1 MTQQIGFWESIVDI
15 LTLKPVFL
23 IGLLMLASFLFWLTR
38 KNKDSSKLINILSA
52 LLLFYYMSIT
62 FFNVF
67 GVPSLRELN
76 KISGFG
82 ENIFN
87 PNINLVPFIDGIN
100 TGYILN
106 IICFIPI
113 GFLCPLISPTYRK
126 FSYSLLFG
134 FCTSL
139 LIELSQL
146 FTVARATD
154 IDDLTSNVL
163 GMVIGYCLIQIILKM
178 FNHSSNKIL
187 DKTSDFSW
195 SIPVLVVFIA
205 FVNTFFS

>member
-1 MTQQIGFWESIVDI
+1 MIQQIGFWESIVDI

-23 IGLLMLASFLFWLTR
+23 VGLLILASFLFGFTR
-38 KNKDSSKLINILSA
+38 KNKGSFKLVSILSA
-52 LLLFYYMSIT
+52 LLLFYYMCVT

-67 GVPSLRELN
+67 GVPTLYGLN
-76 KISGFG
+76 RISGFG

-100 TGYILN
+100 TGYLLN

-134 FCTSL
+134 FCISL

-163 GMVIGYCLIQIILKM
+163 GMILGYCLIQVILKI

>member
-1 MTQQIGFWESIVDI
+1 MIQQIGFWESIIDI

-23 IGLLMLASFLFWLTR
+23 VGLLILASFLFWFTK
-38 KNKDSSKLINILSA
+38 KNKGSFKLVSILSA
-52 LLLFYYMSIT
+52 LLLFYYMCVT

-67 GVPSLRELN
+67 GVPTLYGLN
-76 KISGFG
+76 RISGFG

-163 GMVIGYCLIQIILKM
+163 GMILGYCLIQVILKM

-187 DKTSDFSW
+187 DKTTDISW
-195 SIPVLVVFIA
+195 SIPVFVVFIA
-205 FVNTFFS
+205 FINTFFS

>member
-23 IGLLMLASFLFWLTR
+23 IGLLILASFLFWLTR
-38 KNKDSSKLINILSA
+38 KNKNSSKLINILSA
-52 LLLFYYMSIT
+52 LLLFYYMSFT

-67 GVPSLRELN
+67 GVPTLRELN
-76 KISGFG
+76 RISGFG
-82 ENIFN
+82 ESIFN
-87 PNINLVPFIDGIN
+87 PNINLIPFIDGIN
-100 TGYILN
+100 AGYILN
-106 IICFIPI
+106 ILCFIPI

-163 GMVIGYCLIQIILKM
+163 GMLIGYCLIQIILKM

>member
-1 MTQQIGFWESIVDI
+1 MIKQIGFWESIVDI

-23 IGLLMLASFLFWLTR
+23 VGLLILASFLFWFTR
-38 KNKDSSKLINILSA
+38 KNKGSFKLVSILSA
-52 LLLFYYMSIT
+52 LLLFYYMCVT

-67 GVPSLRELN
+67 GVPTLYGLN
-76 KISGFG
+76 RISGFG

-163 GMVIGYCLIQIILKM
+163 GMILGYCLIQVILKM

-187 DKTSDFSW
+187 DKTTDFSW
-195 SIPVLVVFIA
+195 SIPVFVVFIA
-205 FVNTFFS
+205 FINTFFS

>member
-1 MTQQIGFWESIVDI
+1 MIQQIGFWESIVDT

-23 IGLLMLASFLFWLTR
+23 VGLLILASFLFWFTR
-38 KNKDSSKLINILSA
+38 KNKGSFKLVSILSA
-52 LLLFYYMSIT
+52 LLLFYYMCVT

-67 GVPSLRELN
+67 GVPTLYGLN
-76 KISGFG
+76 RISGFG

-100 TGYILN
+100 TGYLLN

-134 FCTSL
+134 FCISL

-163 GMVIGYCLIQIILKM
+163 GMILGYCLIQVILKI

>member
-23 IGLLMLASFLFWLTR
+23 IGLLILASFLFWLTR
-38 KNKDSSKLINILSA
+38 ENKNPSKLISILSA
-52 LLLFYYMSIT
+52 LLLFYYMSFT

-67 GVPSLRELN
+67 GVPTLRELN
-76 KISGFG
+76 RISGFG
-82 ENIFN
+82 ESIFN
-87 PNINLVPFIDGIN
+87 PNINLIPFIDGIN
-100 TGYILN
+100 AGYILN

-126 FSYSLLFG
+126 FSNSLLFG

-163 GMVIGYCLIQIILKM
+163 GMVLGYCLIQIILKM

-195 SIPVLVVFIA
+195 SIPVFVVFIA

>member
-23 IGLLMLASFLFWLTR
+23 IGLLIVASFLFWVSR
-38 KNKDSSKLINILSA
+38 KDKESFKLVNILSA

-76 KISGFG
+76 RISGFG

-106 IICFIPI
+106 VICFIPI

-139 LIELSQL
+139 VIELSQL

-163 GMVIGYCLIQIILKM
+163 GMILGYCLIQVILKM

>member
-23 IGLLMLASFLFWLTR
+23 IGLLIVASFLFWVSR
-38 KNKDSSKLINILSA
+38 KDKESFKLVNILSA

-76 KISGFG
+76 RISGFG

-154 IDDLTSNVL
+154 IDDLISNVL
-163 GMVIGYCLIQIILKM
+163 GMILGYFLIEVILRMI
-178 FNHSSNKIL
+178 NHSSNKIL
-187 DKTSDFSW
+187 DKTYDFSW
-195 SIPVLVVFIA
+195 TIPVLVVFIA
-205 FVNTFFS
+205 FANTFFS

>member
-1 MTQQIGFWESIVDI
+1 MIQQIGFWESIVDI

-23 IGLLMLASFLFWLTR
+23 VGLLILASFLFWFTR
-38 KNKDSSKLINILSA
+38 KNKGSFKLVSILSA
-52 LLLFYYMSIT
+52 LLLFYYMCVT

-67 GVPSLRELN
+67 GVPTLYGLN
-76 KISGFG
+76 RISGFG

-100 TGYILN
+100 TGYLLN

-163 GMVIGYCLIQIILKM
+163 GMILGYCLIQVILKI

>member
-23 IGLLMLASFLFWLTR
+23 VGLLILASFLFWFTR
-38 KNKDSSKLINILSA
+38 KNKGSFKLVSILSS
-52 LLLFYYMSIT
+52 LLLFYYMSVT

-67 GVPSLRELN
+67 GVPTLYGLN
-76 KISGFG
+76 RISGFG

-163 GMVIGYCLIQIILKM
+163 GMILGYFLIEVILRMI
-178 FNHSSNKIL
+178 NHSSNKIL

-205 FVNTFFS
+205 FANTFFS

>member
-23 IGLLMLASFLFWLTR
+23 IGLLILASFLFWLTR
-38 KNKDSSKLINILSA
+38 KNKGSFKLVSILSA
-52 LLLFYYMSIT
+52 LLLFYYMCVT

-67 GVPSLRELN
+67 GVPTLYGLN
-76 KISGFG
+76 RISGFG

-163 GMVIGYCLIQIILKM
+163 GMILGYCLIQVILKI